1 MAKYIV
7 SLGEISKEVVLE
19 AVTAQIAME
28 NFVAMMETSS
38 IALIPREDKRE
49 TWWFARNVAKPTEE
63 FLIKGTDEA
72 RKFVAKVRK
81 DCVDVFWFVS
91 FDEPGSHHKNKK
103 MNLNSL
109 TLFSKKKLL
118 NKAKI

>member
-19 AVTAQIAME
+19 ATTAQIAME
-28 NFVAMMETSS
+28 NFVAMMESQS

-49 TWWFARNVAKPTEE
+49 TYWFARNVAKPTEE
-63 FLIKGTDEA
+63 FLLKNTEEA

-81 DCVDVFWFVS
+81 DCVDIFWFVS
-91 FDEPGSHHKNKK
+91 FDEHSNRKVSGLKPSRR
-103 MNLNSL
+103 MNLRKQIISSRKG
-109 TLFSKKKLL
+109 F
-118 NKAKI
+118 